1 VNLSTGEHIQAEMER
16 EKDAPGA
23 QAADAQA
30 PDAQAPDAQAPEH
43 LKKLTKNIFSKF
55 QELYNEVANE
65 CLNAHT
71 REAQQQILLTKAE
84 QDRRT
89 LQAHVQQL
97 QEEVQR
103 LTQDLVTLQGLRS
116 VEKDPFHE
124 TETTGAFTLLELS
137 NSGGTHADTHAKKN
151 SDRKRVRSH
160 GRGGDNCCTRPG
172 ISANLFTPVPTTST
186 PAPTTSTPAP
196 TTSTPASTTST
207 PAPST
212 TPEAGPPSVRAEAA
226 ALHATTA
233 SATSKKIKKCGLG
246 DGNLQ
251 VSSSDLEQDKES
263 SRKKPKRVP
272 KVHGAG
278 ATNTDVVNAFLTVR
292 PGLGLA
298 SWKFKDEQQFNVF
311 TETSTQN
318 GNAAILR
325 SLGYTTDSDTHSY
338 SWNPCQ
344 ALWTIYALKTN
355 WQMDRETKQMLKT
368 KRHLAN
374 IFASTFEP
382 TTQCVEAEA
391 AQEDCR
397 NLFPFFIPSA
407 EKASGEDMCS
417 LPPDKREKIK
427 EINTNLASMLA
438 TGQVVQAHGWELSE
452 KRNERVRKSLQ
463 HVPPPPPPHSSS
475 SSFALGFSPD
485 YWTTQMQ
492 AASSGVGNSAA
503 TNGSGF

>member
-1 VNLSTGEHIQAEMER
+1 MER

-30 PDAQAPDAQAPEH
+30 ADAQAPDAQAPEH

-116 VEKDPFHE
+116 VEKD
-124 TETTGAFTLLELS
+124 ANQLLEFS
-137 NSGGTHADTHAKKN
+137 NSGGTHADTHADTHAGTTKK
-151 SDRKRVRSH
+151 SDRKRARSH
-160 GRGGDNCCTRPG
+160 MSACGDDCYTRPG
-172 ISANLFTPVPTTST
+172 ISAKLFTPVPSTSTPAATIAAPGPESPLTSLHRAANLFT
-186 PAPTTSTPAP
+186 PAPTTT
-196 TTSTPASTTST
+196 T

-212 TPEAGPPSVRAEAA
+212 TPEAGP
-226 ALHATTA
+226 
-233 SATSKKIKKCGLG
+233 
-246 DGNLQ
+246 
-251 VSSSDLEQDKES
+251 EQDKES

-272 KVHGAG
+272 KVHGGG

-298 SWKFKDEQQFNVF
+298 SWKFKDKQQFNVF
-311 TETSTQN
+311 TETSTKN

-325 SLGYTTDSDTHSY
+325 SLGYTTDSDTHTY

-355 WQMDRETKQMLKT
+355 WQLDRDTKLMLKT
-368 KRHLAN
+368 NKHLAN
-374 IFASTFEP
+374 IFASTFVP
-382 TTQCVEAEA
+382 TEQCMEAEA
-391 AQEDCR
+391 AQEECR
-397 NLFPFFIPSA
+397 KLFPFFIPSA
-407 EKASGEDMCS
+407 EKPSGEDICS

-427 EINTNLASMLA
+427 EMNTNLANMLA
-438 TGQVVQAHGWELSE
+438 TGQVVQAHGWVLSE
-452 KRNERVRKSLQ
+452 ERNEHVRQSLQ
-463 HVPPPPPPHSSS
+463 HVPPPPGFPPPPQDFPPPPPHDGE
-475 SSFALGFSPD
+475 SSFALA
-485 YWTTQMQ
+485 MQ

>member
-1 VNLSTGEHIQAEMER
+1 M
-16 EKDAPGA
+16 
-23 QAADAQA
+23 
-30 PDAQAPDAQAPEH
+30 
-43 LKKLTKNIFSKF
+43 
-55 QELYNEVANE
+55 
-65 CLNAHT
+65 
-71 REAQQQILLTKAE
+71 
-84 QDRRT
+84 
-89 LQAHVQQL
+89 QQL
-97 QEEVQR
+97 QDEVQR

-116 VEKDPFHE
+116 VEKD
-124 TETTGAFTLLELS
+124 ANQLLEFS
-137 NSGGTHADTHAKKN
+137 NSGGTHADTHADTHAGTTKK
-151 SDRKRVRSH
+151 SDRKRARSH
-160 GRGGDNCCTRPG
+160 MSACGDDCYTRPG
-172 ISANLFTPVPTTST
+172 ISAKLFTPVPSTSTPAATIAAPGPESPLTSLHRAANLFT
-186 PAPTTSTPAP
+186 PAPTTT
-196 TTSTPASTTST
+196 T

-212 TPEAGPPSVRAEAA
+212 TPEAGP
-226 ALHATTA
+226 
-233 SATSKKIKKCGLG
+233 
-246 DGNLQ
+246 
-251 VSSSDLEQDKES
+251 EQDKES

-272 KVHGAG
+272 KVHGGG

-298 SWKFKDEQQFNVF
+298 SWKFKDKQQFNVF
-311 TETSTQN
+311 TETSTKN

-325 SLGYTTDSDTHSY
+325 SLGYTTDSDTHTY

-355 WQMDRETKQMLKT
+355 WQLDRDTKLMLKT
-368 KRHLAN
+368 NKHLAN
-374 IFASTFEP
+374 IFASTFVP
-382 TTQCVEAEA
+382 TEQCMEAEA
-391 AQEDCR
+391 AQEECR
-397 NLFPFFIPSA
+397 KLFPFFIPSA
-407 EKASGEDMCS
+407 EKPSGEDICS

-427 EINTNLASMLA
+427 EMNTNLANMLA